1 MLEIKKNKDT
11 LEADNKKIVS
21 DTAETIIGG

>member
-11 LEADNKKIVS
+11 LEAYNKKIVS

>member
-1 MLEIKKNKDT
+1 MLEIRKNKDT
-11 LEADNKKIVS
+11 LETNNKKIVS